1 MLAILRAR
9 ALLLAAVMLLAG
21 CETMTLPWE
30 VEVDEQS
37 RALAHE
43 RHLLW
48 LSGIESWKAR
58 GRFAARLP
66 DDSVSASMSWE
77 QEPQSFDLRL
87 SGPFGA
93 GSMRIDGTPGAVRL
107 RTSDGRTVLARTPEE
122 LVSRELGW
130 QLPVSVLRYW
140 ILGRPAP
147 DIETE
152 QLQLDDEGHVQ
163 RMFQAGWDVQYKGY
177 SEVEGGALPSR
188 VEVRGPSVELTLL
201 LTTWSAS

>member
-1 MLAILRAR
+1 
-9 ALLLAAVMLLAG
+9 MLLSG

-30 VEVDEQS
+30 VEVDEAS
-37 RALAHE
+37 RAMAHE
-43 RHLLW
+43 RHMLW
-48 LSGIESWKAR
+48 LSGIESWKTR

-77 QEPQSFDLRL
+77 QGKRTFDLRL

-93 GSMRIDGTPGAVRL
+93 GSMRIDGVPGSVRL
-107 RTSDGRTVLARTPEE
+107 RTSDGRTVIARTPEE
-122 LVSRELGW
+122 LASRELGW

-147 DIETE
+147 DIDTE

-163 RMFQAGWDVQYKGY
+163 RMFQAGWDVEYKGY

-188 VEVRGPSVELTLL
+188 IEVRGPDVELTLL
-201 LTTWSAS
+201 MTTWSAT